1 MLLLFAVV
9 GGSGVGASVPVVL
22 VVAVILV
29 VAAAVLVVVFCC
41 CFSGVAMQKKGRRG
55 LDTPCGVSAHL
66 ICRHNETQTDL
77 FLSPSI

>member
-29 VAAAVLVVVFCC
+29 VAAAVLVVFCC

-66 ICRHNETQTDL
+66 ICRHKETQTDL